1 VTRIVIAAASAV
13 VRAGLEALLSATPGW
28 EVAGSF
34 ADASHV
40 ESLRPDVLVAALPLG
55 ALPVVL
61 NAAANGAPTA
71 APAIVLLTSEGQ
83 PEWTADALR
92 SGVRALLPRDAPA
105 PAILAAVEA
114 AANGL
119 AVIDPQELEGL
130 LGSPIPAEA
139 ADTGGAPL
147 TPREL
152 EVLRMMA
159 DGAANKEIAWK
170 LAISEHT
177 VKFHV
182 ASVMGKLN
190 ASSRTEA
197 VTRGLRRG
205 LILM

>member
-1 VTRIVIAAASAV
+1 MTRIVIAAPSAV

-55 ALPVVL
+55 GLP
-61 NAAANGAPTA
+61 AG

-105 PAILAAVEA
+105 AAILAAVEA

-130 LGSPIPAEA
+130 LGSPVPVDA
-139 ADTGGAPL
+139 ADAGGAPL
-147 TPREL
+147 TPREM

-170 LAISEHT
+170 LGISEHT

>member
-1 VTRIVIAAASAV
+1 MTRIVIAAPSAV

-40 ESLRPDVLVAALPLG
+40 DSLRPDVLVAALPVSS
-55 ALPVVL
+55 LP
-61 NAAANGAPTA
+61 AGAPA
-71 APAIVLLTSEGQ
+71 VVLLTSEGQ
-83 PEWTADALR
+83 PEWTAEALR

-105 PAILAAVEA
+105 AAILAAVEA

-130 LGSPIPAEA
+130 LGSQGPVLDAAE
-139 ADTGGAPL
+139 TGGTPL

>member
-1 VTRIVIAAASAV
+1 VTRIAIAAPSAV
-13 VRAGLEALLSATPGW
+13 IRAGLEALLAATPGW

-34 ADASHV
+34 ADAS
-40 ESLRPDVLVAALPLG
+40 SLDSLQLDVLVAAVPVSELRVVSG
-55 ALPVVL
+55 AV
-61 NAAANGAPTA
+61 
-71 APAIVLLTSEGQ
+71 PAIVLLTSEGQ

-105 PAILAAVEA
+105 AAILAAVEA
-114 AANGL
+114 AASGL

-130 LGSPIPAEA
+130 LGSTGVTEPT
-139 ADTGGAPL
+139 DSGGAAL
-147 TPREL
+147 TPRET

>member
-1 VTRIVIAAASAV
+1 VTRIAIAAPSAV
-13 VRAGLEALLSATPGW
+13 VRAGLEALLSSTAGW
-28 EVAGSF
+28 EVTGSF
-34 ADASHV
+34 ADTSHLD
-40 ESLRPDVLVAALPLG
+40 SLQIDVLVAAVPVNELP
-55 ALPVVL
+55 
-61 NAAANGAPTA
+61 AAAAV
-71 APAIVLLTSEGQ
+71 AIVLLTSEGQ
-83 PEWTADALR
+83 PEWTAEALR
-92 SGVRALLPRDAPA
+92 HGVRALLPRDAAA
-105 PAILAAVEA
+105 PTILAAVEA

-119 AVIDPQELEGL
+119 AVIDPQELESL
-130 LGSPIPAEA
+130 LGSPSPAETG
-139 ADTGGAPL
+139 DSGGAAL
-147 TPREL
+147 TPRET
-152 EVLRMMA
+152 EVLRMLA

>member
-1 VTRIVIAAASAV
+1 VTRIVIAAPSAV

-40 ESLRPDVLVAALPLG
+40 DSLRADVLVAALPVG
-55 ALPVVL
+55 ALP
-61 NAAANGAPTA
+61 AAA

-105 PAILAAVEA
+105 AAILAAVEA

-130 LGSPIPAEA
+130 LGSPGPVDA
-139 ADTGGAPL
+139 ADTGGAPM

>member
-1 VTRIVIAAASAV
+1 VTRIVIAASSAV

-40 ESLRPDVLVAALPLG
+40 DSLRPDVLVAALPVG
-55 ALPVVL
+55 GLPVVS
-61 NAAANGAPTA
+61 NAT
-71 APAIVLLTSEGQ
+71 PAIVLLTSEGQ

-105 PAILAAVEA
+105 AAILAAVEA

-130 LGSPIPAEA
+130 LGSPGPVDA

>member
-40 ESLRPDVLVAALPLG
+40 ESLRPDVLVAALPVG
-55 ALPVVL
+55 GLPAVS
-61 NAAANGAPTA
+61 NSATNA

-105 PAILAAVEA
+105 AAILAAVEA

-130 LGSPIPAEA
+130 LGSPGPVDA

-147 TPREL
+147 TPREM

-159 DGAANKEIAWK
+159 DGAANKEIAWR

>member
-1 VTRIVIAAASAV
+1 
-13 VRAGLEALLSATPGW
+13 
-28 EVAGSF
+28 
-34 ADASHV
+34 
-40 ESLRPDVLVAALPLG
+40 
-55 ALPVVL
+55 
-61 NAAANGAPTA
+61 
-71 APAIVLLTSEGQ
+71 
-83 PEWTADALR
+83 
-92 SGVRALLPRDAPA
+92 
-105 PAILAAVEA
+105 
-114 AANGL
+114 
-119 AVIDPQELEGL
+119 VIDPQELEGL
-130 LGSPIPAEA
+130 LGSPGPVDA
-139 ADTGGAPL
+139 ADTGTAPL